1 MIDHKSLICAGVLTL
16 LATAPGF
23 AMASWF
29 PGSGRSD
36 HGGGHV
42 SHSAP
47 GPLLGVGL
55 PALAFGGYF
64 WYRRRFKQPRK

>member
-1 MIDHKSLICAGVLTL
+1 MIGHKSLICAGVLTL
-16 LATAPGF
+16 LTTAPCF

-29 PGSGRSD
+29 PASGGNG
-36 HGGGHV
+36 HGGGQV

-47 GPLLGVGL
+47 GPMLGVGL
-55 PALAFGGYF
+55 PALVVGGYF